1 MGKWGLTSQKSQQ
14 LILSR
19 WSYWIYSIG
28 ALWRFSHKTWRFPT
42 KTELKSTRPPGI
54 PRSLH
59 GSGSCFAAVPGS
71 TQSPTPCVQRFTRSQ
86 IWQDF
91 GVVWSIE
98 QVTIEKVGLKHWS
111 IENLSRLKTKSRI
124 HQKVK
129 ISENLWQ
136 IDLFWDTSNILI
148 PLQKNTDPSEI
159 AMRSSL
165 TNRAPKLDLIHSTTG
180 PIWSGSMSIGW
191 DFHVLTMER
200 LTWFL
205 DAYTAFH
212 SRFGYIYIYT
222 QWYIVKPHWI
232 LAIFPID
239 TAILAVYP
247 LSDRP

>member
-1 MGKWGLTSQKSQQ
+1 MVNVEPWANGAWLHKSPSSWSCQGGHIGSTPSGPSGDFLTRHEDFPQKQSWKAPDLQVFLGLCMAQGAVSQP
-14 LILSR
+14 
-19 WSYWIYSIG
+19 
-28 ALWRFSHKTWRFPT
+28 F
-42 KTELKSTRPPGI
+42 
-54 PRSLH
+54 
-59 GSGSCFAAVPGS
+59 PGS
-71 TQSPTPCVQRFTRSQ
+71 TQSPTPCVQRFARSQ

-212 SRFGYIYIYT
+212 SRFGYIYIHND
-222 QWYIVKPHWI
+222 I
-232 LAIFPID
+232 
-239 TAILAVYP
+239 
-247 LSDRP
+247 